1 MLFTKKHS
9 LKKVKK
15 ILITGGSGFIGKNL
29 KESLGKE
36 FKIFAPSSKQLNLLD
51 YSQVQNYLKKH
62 KFDDV
67 IHSAAY
73 MVTRNSSK
81 DPTLELGYNLRMYFN
96 LARANNLY
104 KRMFYFGSGAEYDM
118 RHYRPKMSE
127 EYFDTHVPM
136 DDYGFAK
143 YIMAKFTQHLDNV
156 YDLKLFGIFGKYEDW
171 QIRFISNACCKAV
184 FSMDITI
191 KQNVYFDYLYIG
203 DLAKIM
209 KKFLKFKKIPY
220 KHYNICTGET
230 VDLLSIAKIVK
241 EISGK
246 KISIVVKKRGL
257 KKEYSG
263 DNKRLLKLLENF
275 RFTPLKESIGELY
288 NWYEDNKKIIDKS
301 KLLFDK

>member
-1 MLFTKKHS
+1 M
-9 LKKVKK
+9 KK

-36 FKIFAPSSKQLNLLD
+36 YKIFAPSSKRLNLLD
-51 YSQVQNYLKKH
+51 YSRVRNYLKKN
-62 KFDDV
+62 KFDVV

-81 DPTLELGYNLRMYFN
+81 VPTLELDYNLRMYFN
-96 LARANNLY
+96 LVRANKLY

-118 RHYRPKMSE
+118 NHYKPKMSE
-127 EYFDTHVPM
+127 GYLDAHVPT
-136 DDYGFAK
+136 DSYGFAK

-184 FSMDITI
+184 FNRDITI
-191 KQNVYFDYLYIG
+191 NKNVYFDYLYIA
-203 DLAKIM
+203 DLVKII
-209 KKFLKFKKIPY
+209 KKLLSLKKIPH
-220 KHYNICTGET
+220 KHYNICTGKK
-230 VDLLSIAKIVK
+230 VDLLSIARIVK
-241 EISGK
+241 KISGK
-246 KISIVVKKRGL
+246 KIYIVVKKRGL

-263 DNKRLLKLLENF
+263 DNKRLLRLLGSV
-275 RFTPLKESIGELY
+275 RFTPLKESIEELY
-288 NWYEDNKKIIDKS
+288 NWYESNKKMIDKS